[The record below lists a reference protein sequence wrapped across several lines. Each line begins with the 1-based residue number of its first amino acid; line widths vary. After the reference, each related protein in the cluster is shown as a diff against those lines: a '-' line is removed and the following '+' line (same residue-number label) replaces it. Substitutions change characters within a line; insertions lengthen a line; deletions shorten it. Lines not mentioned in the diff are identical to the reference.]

1 VTTTAYSPRSGRSI
15 ILPTRQRHPVSV
27 GSPVAAPQR
36 ETIVVVLPMEHGMLR
51 RSLSFHLSI
60 FLRSLLL
67 AVERTVGRV
76 VFFTGGRS
84 SCDIL
89 VRCACRGF
97 HLRVRRQ
104 RRRRRGRRRGAP
116 SLASSRILPVVVVVV
131 DDYVIDDGW
140 RGDALEGVL
149 LGAEDTEP
157 VVRAWWSCALYAS
170 RGNGPGGRSRLVV
183 EGTALTTRGG
193 QSSRSLASWT
203 CRLPTRIGSRALRRW
218 DNSLPCVATPGRD
231 DVDLNDENGGG
242 VGTLLL
248 SSV

>member
-1 VTTTAYSPRSGRSI
+1 
-15 ILPTRQRHPVSV
+15 
-27 GSPVAAPQR
+27 
-36 ETIVVVLPMEHGMLR
+36 MLR
-51 RSLSFHLSI
+51 RSLSFRLSI

-76 VFFTGGRS
+76 ALFAGGRS

-89 VRCACRGF
+89 VRCAGRGF

-104 RRRRRGRRRGAP
+104 RRRRRRGRRRGAP
-116 SLASSRILPVVVVVV
+116 SSASSRILPVFVVVV

-157 VVRAWWSCALYAS
+157 VVREWWSCALYAS
-170 RGNGPGGRSRLVV
+170 RGNGPGGRSRLVG

-193 QSSRSLASWT
+193 RSSRSLASWT

-218 DNSLPCVATPGRD
+218 DNSRPCVATPGRD
-231 DVDLNDENGGG
+231 DEDLNDEN
-242 VGTLLL
+242 
-248 SSV
+248 